1 MAGIFISYRRE
12 DNDVAAGRLAD
23 DLAEI
28 FGSGAVFRDIGTI
41 EAGENFTEALDRALD
56 SCQVLLAII
65 GPRWATVTDDEGRL
79 RLGVPGDWV
88 SAEIQRA
95 LERGIRV
102 IPILIGATMPRQG
115 QLPPALHPLLQRQ
128 AIEISDRHWQRDLA
142 ALAEVLGRVPGIS
155 RKASPE
161 RESRFGWRTVLAA
174 LLAVVLL
181 AGIGWLTWSKA
192 RPAAPAAAVDLS
204 PWVRIRDSGP
214 EGSVAGLAVVTA
226 MEASL
231 ARQGRPVTLS
241 ARYLYEKAKTVDRFG
256 QSGDGTDMSAAV
268 YVAEAFGA
276 PPEDKWPY
284 IAGAR
289 NLPTG
294 WTWAQMDEEAGK
306 FRARIFRLSEIRQ
319 IAEQLE
325 RGHPVVASLQVSE
338 DWMSDQTAKT
348 GVIPS
353 GTSASLAGGHAV
365 VIVGFDSAS
374 GNLKFANSW
383 GVGWGV
389 NGFGEM
395 PLTLAE
401 QLKPDLWAIEVPPP
415 EPK

>member
-1 MAGIFISYRRE
+1 M
-12 DNDVAAGRLAD
+12 
-23 DLAEI
+23 
-28 FGSGAVFRDIGTI
+28 
-41 EAGENFTEALDRALD
+41 
-56 SCQVLLAII
+56 
-65 GPRWATVTDDEGRL
+65 
-79 RLGVPGDWV
+79 
-88 SAEIQRA
+88 
-95 LERGIRV
+95 
-102 IPILIGATMPRQG
+102 
-115 QLPPALHPLLQRQ
+115 
-128 AIEISDRHWQRDLA
+128 
-142 ALAEVLGRVPGIS
+142 
-155 RKASPE
+155 
-161 RESRFGWRTVLAA
+161 
-174 LLAVVLL
+174 
-181 AGIGWLTWSKA
+181 
-192 RPAAPAAAVDLS
+192 
-204 PWVRIRDSGP
+204 
-214 EGSVAGLAVVTA
+214 
-226 MEASL
+226 
-231 ARQGRPVTLS
+231 S

-256 QSGDGTDMSAAV
+256 KSGEGTDMSAAV

-325 RGHPVVASLQVSE
+325 RGHPVVASLQVTE